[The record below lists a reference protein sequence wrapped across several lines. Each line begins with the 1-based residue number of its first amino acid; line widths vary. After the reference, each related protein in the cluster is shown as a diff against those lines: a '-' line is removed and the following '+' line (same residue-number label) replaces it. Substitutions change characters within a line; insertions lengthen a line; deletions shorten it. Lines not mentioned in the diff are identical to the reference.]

1 MAAARGSMLRG
12 AARCGAGARGA
23 RALARAENSGATDGT
38 GYFGEKLA
46 GSERPWERDF
56 PGGPARTGE
65 GDGPAPLWLPGSE
78 RPAHLDGT
86 APGCVPPPHP
96 PPPFPALPRG
106 RTRGPRPLP
115 PPALREA
122 GPPRLSPTP
131 TEKKRESPRPSPP
144 SRSFLP
150 RCGGF
155 REDVSVAGL
164 GHPPPPPPPPPSPAQ
179 SDPR

>member
-1 MAAARGSMLRG
+1 MAAVRGSSMFRG

-86 APGCVPPPHP
+86 APGCVSPPHP
-96 PPPFPALPRG
+96 PPLFPALTRR
-106 RTRGPRPLP
+106 RTRGPQLLVPV
-115 PPALREA
+115 ALREA
-122 GPPRLSPTP
+122 DSPASPPTP
-131 TEKKRESPRPSPP
+131 PS
-144 SRSFLP
+144 LP
-150 RCGGF
+150 RGESKTSDIFSQRGIGF
-155 REDVSVAGL
+155 QEDVSVVGL
-164 GHPPPPPPPPPSPAQ
+164 G
-179 SDPR
+179 